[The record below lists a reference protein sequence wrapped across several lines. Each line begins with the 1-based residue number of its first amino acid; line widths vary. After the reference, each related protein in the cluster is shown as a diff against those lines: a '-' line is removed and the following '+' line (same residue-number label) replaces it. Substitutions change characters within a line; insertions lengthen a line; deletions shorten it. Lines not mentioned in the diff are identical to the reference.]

1 MTNLP
6 HTIENSTTNFNNES
20 CPVCF
25 TDRYLNQNLK
35 LLVSPC
41 FHKMCENCIN
51 RLFLSG
57 PGPCPFC
64 KTTLRRSNF
73 VVQTFEDLLV
83 EKEVQVRKK
92 VGRYFNKRL
101 EDFPNLRAYND
112 YLEQS
117 EDLIFNLIHNIDVQA
132 TNEKIERY
140 RVENKDQIAASLA
153 KQVAEDKALQQ
164 QLLREKKEKQLR
176 KEAYLNQA
184 IEEEKSRKHEKLELM
199 NQIVF
204 LNLTR
209 LLQILLQK
217 LSCC

>member
-1 MTNLP
+1 
-6 HTIENSTTNFNNES
+6 
-20 CPVCF
+20 
-25 TDRYLNQNLK
+25 
-35 LLVSPC
+35 
-41 FHKMCENCIN
+41 MCDNCIN